1 MTSTY
6 LATCFMTRIFHLLD
20 KFTDAE
26 KLSRVWLLGKY
37 VMCGDN
43 LPLMMKMLSF
53 VWTLSFWRPLT
64 RVSRAAVLLTLS
76 CVAYKMTVFDTIA
89 NLLEYGNDGEVILGN
104 TFMSEMWD
112 GWLVASAHVNPLT
125 PGMCTAF
132 DTSLYAWHP
141 PHVYAYLL
149 WKPGQDCEW
158 SNVEMFMF
166 YHDSVSFIVGCFFV
180 DFWMLCL
187 A

>member
-1 MTSTY
+1 MTPTY

-20 KFTDAE
+20 KSTDAE
-26 KLSRVWLLGKY
+26 KLSRVLLLGKY
-37 VMCGDN
+37 VMCSDN

-53 VWTLSFWRPLT
+53 VGLCRFDALWPVL
-64 RVSRAAVLLTLS
+64 AVLRLLMLS
-76 CVAYKMTVFDTIA
+76 CVAHKMTVFDTIA
-89 NLLEYGNDGEVILGN
+89 NLLEYGNNGDVILWN

-112 GWLVASAHVNPLT
+112 GWLVVSAHVNPLT

-132 DTSLYAWHP
+132 DTSLYDWHST
-141 PHVYAYLL
+141 HVYAYHL
-149 WKPGQDCEW
+149 WKPAQDCEW

-166 YHDSVSFIVGCFFV
+166 YHDSVSFVGWFIV